1 MSAGARQSAN
11 ANPVSGGWFA
21 ARRRLAGFAHTL
33 RDNGFK
39 VPLARN
45 LVVRTLL
52 EVAR

>member
-1 MSAGARQSAN
+1 MGLGAAAGEAIRVSLPWN
-11 ANPVSGGWFA
+11 APEDA
-21 ARRRLAGFAHTL
+21 AATPL

-52 EVAR
+52 QVTEGSR